1 MRRSIAIVLTALAG
15 FASSIEAV
23 ITPFG
28 IEAIKGPT
36 CLVVDSSRNA
46 QVPLAPFFTRVNVV
60 VTDGLAQATMIQ
72 SFANPLDRST
82 EIAYVF
88 PLPENGAVHAMSYQV
103 RDSLF
108 HATIQEKRRAQAI
121 YDSIRNRGG
130 NAAILLQERP
140 NVFQQ
145 KMASVRA
152 KDTVHVRI
160 ELSMPLKYADGT
172 WELAFPTMVGER
184 FQSGGASGVVGTL
197 SGWNPPVDREGPG
210 LQFNVLLKNASFDSV
225 WSPTHAV
232 EPKDPAAA
240 RQFLAQRGLVDS
252 VGTPDPAYRAALVL
266 QPLATHPNRDFVLRM
281 RRASSGIDAIASSW
295 KPAGLDTGYFH
306 LAILPDLSAD
316 SAGIRPP
323 LDVVV
328 LVDRSGS
335 QSGWP
340 MDREKA
346 IATDILG
353 RLAPTDR
360 FTLLAFDDVNEYALG
375 SIPVAATAANVETAK
390 RFVAGLSPRGGTQL
404 LSAVNAALATPM
416 TGDMQRI
423 FVFLTDGFITNEGAI
438 LDAIQKHSPQP
449 QVFTFGCGDNLNR
462 YFLEEA
468 ASVGGGFATILTST
482 EPAGPAVE
490 AAWSRIETPQVNALR
505 IDFGN
510 TGAHDV
516 VLPTSDRLYKGLP
529 LVADGKYLKGGRQT
543 ITLKGQRGG
552 QAWTLSREV
561 DLSENSGTAWSVPK
575 TWARA
580 AIGRLDLAE
589 GTTEANRD
597 TIVKLSTAHQVLS
610 EYTAF
615 LATRGEPVESGA
627 SLGNAYYNSLIT
639 EVRSIVSHRRAGFR
653 ILSRKGS
660 LLVRWASGDRVDR
673 VRILDAKGAA
683 VRTIAVDGRKT
694 EALWDG
700 RSDAGARMT
709 AGAYFVELSGSDAPV
724 REQFTWVP

>member
-1 MRRSIAIVLTALAG
+1 MRRSIATVLTALAAL
-15 FASSIEAV
+15 ASSVEAV

-36 CLVVDSSRNA
+36 CLVVDSSRSA

-60 VTDGLAQATMIQ
+60 VTDGLAQATMVQ
-72 SFANPLDRST
+72 SFANPLPHST

-88 PLPENGAVHAMSYQV
+88 PLPENGAVHAMSYQIH
-103 RDSLF
+103 DSLF
-108 HATIQEKRRAQAI
+108 RATIQEKQRAQAI
-121 YDSIRNRGG
+121 YDSIKNRGG

-145 KMASVRA
+145 KMASVRT
-152 KDTVHVRI
+152 KDTVHVQI
-160 ELSMPLKYADGT
+160 ELSIPLKYADGA

-184 FQSGGASGVVGTL
+184 YQSGGASGVAGTL
-197 SGWNPPVDREGPG
+197 SGWNPPEDRDGPG

-225 WSPTHAV
+225 WSPTHAI
-232 EPKDPAAA
+232 EPKDPSAA

-252 VGTPDPAYRAALVL
+252 TGTPDPAYRAALVL
-266 QPLATHPNRDFVLRM
+266 KPLATYPNRDFVLRM
-281 RRASSGIDAIASSW
+281 RRASTGIDAIASSW
-295 KPAGLDTGYFH
+295 KPAGTDTGYFH

-323 LDVVV
+323 LDLVV

-346 IATDILG
+346 IASDILG

-375 SIPVAATAANVETAK
+375 PSPVAATAENIQAAK

-404 LSAVNAALATPM
+404 LSAVNAALSTPM
-416 TGDMQRI
+416 TSEMQRV

-438 LDAIQKHSPQP
+438 LDAIQKHSPKP
-449 QVFTFGCGDNLNR
+449 QVLTFGCGDNLNR

-468 ASVGGGFATILTST
+468 ASIGGGFATILTST

-505 IDFGN
+505 IDFGSM
-510 TGAHDV
+510 GAHDL
-516 VLPTSDRLYKGLP
+516 VLPASDRLYKGLP
-529 LVADGKYLKGGRQT
+529 LVADGKYLVGGRQT
-543 ITLKGQRGG
+543 ITLKGHRGG

-561 DLSENSGTAWSVPK
+561 DLAEGSSTAWSVPK

-589 GTTEANRD
+589 GTTNANKD
-597 TIVKLSTAHQVLS
+597 SIVKLSTAFQVLS

-639 EVRSIVSHRRAGFR
+639 EVRSDVSMRRAGLR
-653 ILSRKGS
+653 ILSRKGA
-660 LLVRWASGDRVDR
+660 LLVRWASKDRVDR
-673 VRILDAKGAA
+673 VRILDAKGAV
-683 VRTIAVDGRKT
+683 VRTISVEPGRV
-694 EALWDG
+694 EAAWDG
-700 RSDAGARMT
+700 RSEAGQRMV
-709 AGAYFVELSGSDAPV
+709 AGTYFVELAGAGISV
-724 REQFTWVP
+724 RERFAWVP

>member
-1 MRRSIAIVLTALAG
+1 MRRSIAVALTILAG
-15 FASSIEAV
+15 FASSSEAL

-36 CLVVDSSRNA
+36 CLVVDSARGA
-46 QVPLAPFFTRVNVV
+46 QIPLAPFFTRVNVV

-72 SFANPLDRST
+72 SFANPLPHST

-88 PLPENGAVHAMSYQV
+88 PLPENGAVHAMSYQIH
-103 RDSLF
+103 DSLF
-108 HATIQEKRRAQAI
+108 RATIQEKRRAQAI
-121 YDSIRNRGG
+121 YDSIKNAGG

-145 KMASVRA
+145 MMASVRA

-160 ELSMPLKYADGT
+160 ELSIPLKYADGS

-184 FQSGGASGVVGTL
+184 FQSSGASGVAGTIT
-197 SGWNPPVDREGPG
+197 GWNPPENREGPG
-210 LQFNVLLKNASFDSV
+210 FQFNVLLKNAPFDSV
-225 WSPTHAV
+225 WSPTHAI

-240 RQFLAQRGLVDS
+240 RQFLVQRGLVDS
-252 VGTPDPAYRAALVL
+252 TGSIDPAYRAALVL
-266 QPLATHPNRDFVLRM
+266 KPQDTYPNRDFVLRM
-281 RRASSGIDAIASSW
+281 HRASSGIDAIASSW
-295 KPAGLDTGYFH
+295 KPAGRDTGYFH

-323 LDVVV
+323 LDVVI

-346 IATDILG
+346 IASDILG

-375 SIPVAATAANVETAK
+375 SSPVAATSANIQTARK
-390 RFVAGLSPRGGTQL
+390 FVSGLSVRGGTQL
-404 LSAVNAALATPM
+404 LNAVNAALATPM
-416 TGDMQRI
+416 GGEMQRI

-438 LDAIQKHSPQP
+438 LDAIQKRTPQP
-449 QVFTFGCGDNLNR
+449 QVLTFGCGDNLNR

-490 AAWSRIETPQVNALR
+490 AAWSRIESPQVNALR

-510 TGAHDV
+510 MGAHDL

-529 LVADGKYLKGGRQT
+529 LVADGKYLTGGKQT

-552 QAWTLSREV
+552 QAWTLAREV
-561 DLSENSGTAWSVPK
+561 DLSENSSTAWSVPK

-580 AIGRLDLAE
+580 AIGRLETAE
-589 GTTEANRD
+589 GTTNANKD

-639 EVRSIVSHRRAGFR
+639 EVRSVLSQRKVGFQ
-653 ILSRKGS
+653 ILSRRGS
-660 LLVRWASGDRVDR
+660 LLVRWASKDRVDR
-673 VRILDAKGAA
+673 VRILDAKGSA
-683 VRTIAVDGRKT
+683 VRTIAMDGRKT

-700 RSDAGARMT
+700 RSDAGTRMT
-709 AGAYFVELSGSDAPV
+709 TGTYFVEISGADATV
-724 REQFTWVP
+724 RERFTWMP